1 MAYSSGTPNEYF
13 PSGSGNITSALRL
26 VYDRR
31 VPATDD
37 ARHKLNRSQALV
49 PGAKVCM
56 GLIGLSDFELEFAR
70 WNISTEVNEC

>member
-37 ARHKLNRSQALV
+37 AGLRHCRTWELV
-49 PGAKVCM
+49 AENNHGQRFPAWPP
-56 GLIGLSDFELEFAR
+56 LFSPS
-70 WNISTEVNEC
+70 N